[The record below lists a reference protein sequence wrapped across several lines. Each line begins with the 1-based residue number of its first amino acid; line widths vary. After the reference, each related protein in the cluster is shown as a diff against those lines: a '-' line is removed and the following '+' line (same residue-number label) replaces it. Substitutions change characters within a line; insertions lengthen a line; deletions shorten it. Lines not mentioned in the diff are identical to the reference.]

1 MIYGFSCFQLF
12 SLVFNYHAKNLQ
24 NHAKNVAGMEKGCI
38 FAAQFNFLTYGN
50 NIIITIRKGG
60 QDNGEI

>member
-1 MIYGFSCFQLF
+1 M
-12 SLVFNYHAKNLQ
+12 K
-24 NHAKNVAGMEKGCI
+24 KGCI

-60 QDNGEI
+60 QNNGEI